1 MDWVY
6 HYMEYFE
13 SSNMKI
19 PTCIHGR
26 LKSYVHA
33 RRKLA
38 QSKIQA
44 LIEIENKDEEFLD
57 MRNMA
62 EYMPLESATKGD
74 YVLMGWVDKYITE
87 IEDQG
92 RTIIACISRRLFNMH
107 TLKGKHPNIS
117 LCLVD
122 SSIEDVFDHI
132 TYGYENKSPCSYI
145 DLVDRDIIE
154 IKTLGG
160 KGLFYFC
167 NTFFVVTDIF
177 LTCEHQ

>member
-1 MDWVY
+1 MV
-6 HYMEYFE
+6 
-13 SSNMKI
+13 MKSFIFNPFLIDNQGTQVDKPINNI
-19 PTCIHGR
+19 PNNPRFIHGR

-62 EYMPLESATKGD
+62 EDMPLESASKGD
-74 YVLMGWVDKYITE
+74 YVLMGWVDKYVTE

-92 RTIIACISRRLFNMH
+92 RTIIACINRRLFNMH
-107 TLKGKHPNIS
+107 TLKGKPPNIS
-117 LCLVD
+117 LWLVD

-132 TYGYENKSPCSYI
+132 TYGY
-145 DLVDRDIIE
+145 
-154 IKTLGG
+154 
-160 KGLFYFC
+160 
-167 NTFFVVTDIF
+167 
-177 LTCEHQ
+177 